1 MKDKHAQKDRYAPTH
16 AFWLASSLYLDRQS
30 THPRSQYPPR
40 LPPLAFHVDS
50 WRFKAVANVTAEPAA
65 PADIEAT
72 GVQVSLVTT
81 DDTVL
86 DVVAFDGS
94 DCKGKGHGASHNMLR
109 RIDCRSK
116 SVPGK
121 LSLVYNTKTSAIYTV
136 SGVFS
141 KRPLSGV
148 TAANEVPLGVVLT
161 VGADASGRA
170 FGGM

>member
-1 MKDKHAQKDRYAPTH
+1 M
-16 AFWLASSLYLDRQS
+16 
-30 THPRSQYPPR
+30 
-40 LPPLAFHVDS
+40 AFHVDS
-50 WRFKAVANVTAEPAA
+50 WRFKAVANTTDEPAA

-72 GVQVSLVTT
+72 GVQVSLMTA
-81 DDTVL
+81 DETVL

-94 DCKGKGHGASHNMLR
+94 DCKGKGHGASPNKPAGMLR
-109 RIDCRSK
+109 RIECRSK
-116 SVPGK
+116 SVSGK

-136 SGVFS
+136 SGGFS

-148 TAANEVPLGVVLT
+148 TAASEVPLGVVLT